1 MNVNKAEIK
10 KQLLLLLPL
19 SRNFNLPFNK
29 LLFKFTYSRTA
40 LLSPPLQKKY
50 IYIYYVTNNP

>member
-29 LLFKFTYSRTA
+29 LLFKFTYSRRA
-40 LLSPPLQKKY
+40 LLSPPLQK
-50 IYIYYVTNNP
+50 IYIYV

>member
-40 LLSPPLQKKY
+40 LLSPTLQKKY